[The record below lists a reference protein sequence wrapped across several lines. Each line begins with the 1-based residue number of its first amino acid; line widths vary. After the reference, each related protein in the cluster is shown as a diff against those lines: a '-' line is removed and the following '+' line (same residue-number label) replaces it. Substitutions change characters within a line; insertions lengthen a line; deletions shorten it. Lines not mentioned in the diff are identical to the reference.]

1 VATTITAVQGTS
13 ISHAVFIDLTL
24 GSTTYYLSSAYNPVT
39 IGSNTYTELGAYLQ
53 MSEMTEDLKTTNGD
67 VIISLSGI
75 PSEADYL
82 SLVLD
87 PTIQIK
93 GGEVKIQRAFFDTDT
108 LLALPGQVFTRYE
121 GIITNWAI
129 EEDTDFISGELVN
142 RVSVVCASINSL
154 LESKVTGQNTNTTS
168 RQRFYPGDISFDRVK
183 TIQNTS
189 FDFGK
194 EYTGGNGYGGYNGG
208 PGNMPFN
215 PNNIPRFLP

>member
-1 VATTITAVQGTS
+1 MSTTITAVQGTS

-24 GSTTYYLSSAYNPVT
+24 DNTTYYLSSAYNPVT
-39 IGSNTYTELGAYLQ
+39 IGANTYTELGAYLQ
-53 MSEMTEDLKTTNGD
+53 MSEVTEDLKTTNGD
-67 VIISLSGI
+67 VVISLSGI

-82 SLVLD
+82 AIVLD

-93 GGEVKIQRAFFDTDT
+93 GGNVKIQRGFFDVDT
-108 LLALPGQVFTRYE
+108 QLALPGQVYTRYE

-154 LESKVTGQNTNTTS
+154 LESKITGQNTNGSS
-168 RQRFYPGDISFDRVK
+168 RRKFFPNDESFDRVK
-183 TIQNTS
+183 AIQNTS

-194 EYTGGNGYGGYNGG
+194 EYTGGQGYGGGGG
-208 PGNMPFN
+208 PGGPGRDFGRFN
-215 PNNIPRFLP
+215 IK